1 MEPLKLFGI
10 KLGKNKKPL
19 SADDNLKVK
28 RSFVLPE
35 MDDDSVTVEAVG
47 GFFGQYVD
55 FDHTT
60 RNDADLIYKYREM
73 SMHPECESAI
83 EDIVSEAIV
92 TNESEA
98 PVKIILDNIDYS
110 DEVKKKIIKEFNN
123 VLTILNFQTKGYEIF
138 RRWYIDGKLVY
149 HIIVDENK
157 KEQGILELR
166 YVDPVNI
173 QKVKQYKRELNE
185 KGIRII
191 TGVDEFYVYSKEGFR
206 SGSHMSINSSGAS
219 TALRISPDAISY
231 VTSGLFDSR
240 NRRTVGYLHQAIK
253 PLNQLRMMED
263 AVVIYRLS
271 RAPERRIFYID
282 VGNLPKQ
289 KAEQYVRDLMNKY
302 KNRLVYNADTGEVRD
317 EKRFLNMMEDFWLPR
332 REGGKGTEITN
343 LPGAQNLGELDD
355 VKYFMKKLYMSLSV
369 PYSRLE
375 NEQKSFSIG
384 KSTEITRDEIKFS
397 KFVSRLRNKF
407 SELFY
412 NTLKTQLILKKIIKA
427 EDWDDIKDKIFF
439 DFLKDSYFS
448 ELKENEVI
456 LEKANVLNIIQPH
469 IGKYYS
475 EYWVMKNILGM
486 NDSEIDEMKK
496 QIDAENQ
503 EIEKRNKQFEKDN
516 PQPELPLE
524 PQAAANN
531 TKTNNKPI
539 LQGMNKNNQKLNAL
553 KSAMSSSKSQQQA
566 PAAPQPPQIPAPTLA
581 QKAGAAS
588 SSGDRL

>member
-35 MDDDSVTVEAVG
+35 MDDDSVTVESVG

-92 TNESEA
+92 TSDSEA
-98 PVKIILDNIDYS
+98 PVKIILDNINYS
-110 DEVKKKIIKEFNN
+110 EDVKKKITKEFNN
-123 VLTILNFQTKGYEIF
+123 VLNLLNFQTKGYEIF

-149 HIIVDENK
+149 HIIVDEKNPS
-157 KEQGILELR
+157 QGILELR

-185 KGIRII
+185 KGMRII
-191 TGVDEFYVYSKEGFR
+191 TGVDEFYVYSKDGFR
-206 SGSHMSINSSGAS
+206 SGSHMNINSSGAS

-302 KNRLVYNADTGEVRD
+302 KNRLVYNAETGEVRD
-317 EKRFLNMMEDFWLPR
+317 EKRILNMMEDFWLPR

-375 NEQKSFSIG
+375 TEQKSFSIG

-397 KFVSRLRNKF
+397 KFISRLRNKF

-427 EDWDDIKDKIFF
+427 DDWEKIKDKIFF
-439 DFLKDSYFS
+439 DYLKDTYFT

-456 LEKANVLNIIQPH
+456 LERANVLNIIQPH

-486 NDSEIDEMKK
+486 NDAEIDEMKK
-496 QIDAENQ
+496 QIEAENK
-503 EIEKRNKQFEKDN
+503 EIQKQTDTFNKEN
-516 PQPELPLE
+516 PTVPVEQDPNQQQNL
-524 PQAAANN
+524 
-531 TKTNNKPI
+531 KTNNKPI

-553 KSAMSSSKSQQQA
+553 KSAKQQTQQFT
-566 PAAPQPPQIPAPTLA
+566 QPPQPTIPAPSLA
-581 QKAGAAS
+581 QKAGEAS
-588 SSGDRL
+588 SSGERL